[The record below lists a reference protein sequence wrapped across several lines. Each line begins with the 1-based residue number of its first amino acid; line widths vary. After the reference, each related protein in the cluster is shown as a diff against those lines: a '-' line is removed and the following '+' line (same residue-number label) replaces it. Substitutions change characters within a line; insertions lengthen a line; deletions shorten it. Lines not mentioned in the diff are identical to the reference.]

1 MPERLRV
8 GDKHSVYVDGSILC
22 QHQLRREKVG
32 FQRGAFVTV
41 ST

>member
-1 MPERLRV
+1 MPEWLRV
-8 GDKHSVYVDGSILC
+8 GDKHSVYIDGSILC
-22 QHQLRREKVG
+22 QPQLRREKVG